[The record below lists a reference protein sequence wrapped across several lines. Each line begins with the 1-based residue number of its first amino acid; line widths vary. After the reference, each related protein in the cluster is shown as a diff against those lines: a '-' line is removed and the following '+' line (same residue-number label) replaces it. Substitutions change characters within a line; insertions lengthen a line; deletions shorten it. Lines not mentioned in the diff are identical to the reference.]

1 MRRRGFVAPI
11 GGGGALRARESV
23 DLAAGAPPP
32 PRGASAGASRNC

>member
-11 GGGGALRARESV
+11 GGGGALRAREARYV
-23 DLAAGAPPP
+23 AAGAAAP

>member
-11 GGGGALRARESV
+11 GGGGTLRAREFS
-23 DLAAGAPPP
+23 LAAAPPPP